1 MSHLLGG
8 IMPQSSALK
17 SSGVRV
23 NRGVLSSL
31 SVFQFLTFLRRGV
44 FYSFMY
50 IYLFSLIG
58 NVTSTAALGT
68 LNMIASTVGQ
78 NLLWG
83 RISDR
88 YRIRAKLVVLGEVI
102 AGFFYVAVFLIHR
115 SLIDAGTN
123 YAAGLSIV
131 FGLSVLEF
139 FWSMSDVGWAALL
152 TDITTQRTRGSLVGA
167 LNFVGSIGRMTG
179 IILAG
184 FLYEGGLGF
193 RQGNIFYVVTV
204 MLFTGGTLM
213 SFTSR
218 FIKPNFSAT
227 FLQENIHEETKSA
240 YDQDSNSEVYRWFLV
255 SLIVVV
261 LGVTCV
267 SQVFL
272 LFLQLPDGLSAS
284 DEAVSLVLTAWTMG
298 GMLASLVAGKLS
310 DRLGRVK
317 LILCGLI
324 FSAITPL
331 LYGVVHEVVSMA
343 IVYGLNGASFWTL
356 QTVGFTLAGDIIPA
370 DRRGRLFSRYNAVMA
385 LSWGPAGFLIGGPLA
400 DAQTEILGV
409 PRHTAY
415 TNTFFASS
423 VLVGV
428 GTIIFFLNVGRR
440 LQRQRSNES

>member
-68 LNMIASTVGQ
+68 LNMMASTVGQ

-88 YRIRAKLVVLGEVI
+88 YRIRAKLVVLGEFI

-284 DEAVSLVLTAWTMG
+284 DEAVSLVLTAWTIG

-331 LYGVVHEVVSMA
+331 LYGVV
-343 IVYGLNGASFWTL
+343 
-356 QTVGFTLAGDIIPA
+356 
-370 DRRGRLFSRYNAVMA
+370 
-385 LSWGPAGFLIGGPLA
+385 
-400 DAQTEILGV
+400 
-409 PRHTAY
+409 
-415 TNTFFASS
+415 
-423 VLVGV
+423 
-428 GTIIFFLNVGRR
+428 
-440 LQRQRSNES
+440 